1 MASLKGDGVPDQPTK
16 YYSYLL
22 RLWHEGSEIGW
33 HIYLQDV
40 NTGVQRGFLSLESLL
55 LYLQTQI
62 DAEQADTSKQ

>member
-1 MASLKGDGVPDQPTK
+1 
-16 YYSYLL
+16 LL